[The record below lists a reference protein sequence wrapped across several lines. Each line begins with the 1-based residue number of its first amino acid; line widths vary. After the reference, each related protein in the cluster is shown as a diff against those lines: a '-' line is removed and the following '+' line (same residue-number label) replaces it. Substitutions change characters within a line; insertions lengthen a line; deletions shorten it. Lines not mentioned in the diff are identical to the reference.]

1 MEGKIHGKQ
10 IVSNTVLRSL
20 NGSPGTTQYLI
31 PNSDSNIILDIITPV
46 NSPTHSFVIGWQG
59 QLPLDRGGLNN
70 SEFIEGE
77 LLIANSDS
85 VVSSGYKVNDSG
97 FSNKDI
103 WTADKIL
110 KGIESSTINKEKPT
124 GEIDGVNKKFFL
136 SFLPIEDSEH
146 LYLNGLLQDSDDGDY
161 TIIGDE
167 INFLEA
173 PLEGSKI
180 RCSYMSM
187 EKIKI

>member
-10 IVSNTVLRSL
+10 IVNNTVLRSL
-20 NGSPGTTQYLI
+20 NGSPGATQYLI
-31 PNSDSNIILDIITPV
+31 PNSDSNIILDIISPV
-46 NSPTHSFVIGWQG
+46 DSATHSFVIGWQG

-70 SEFIEGE
+70 SEFSESE

-85 VVSSGYKVNDSG
+85 VISSGYKINDNGS
-97 FSNKDI
+97 SDKDI

-124 GEIDGVNKKFFL
+124 GKIDGVNTKFFL
-136 SFLPIEDSEH
+136 SFIPIKDSEH
-146 LYLNGLLQDSDDGDY
+146 LYLNGLLQDNDDGDY

-173 PLEGSKI
+173 PSEGSKI
-180 RCSYMSM
+180 RCSYMSI
-187 EKIKI
+187 ERIKI

>member
-1 MEGKIHGKQ
+1 MEGKVHGKQ
-10 IVSNTVLRSL
+10 IVKNTVLRSL
-20 NGSPGTTQYLI
+20 NGSPGSTQYLI
-31 PNSDSNIILDIITPV
+31 PNSDSNIILDIISPV

-70 SEFIEGE
+70 SNFIESE

-85 VVSSGYKVNDSG
+85 IISSGYIINDDGS
-97 FSNKDI
+97 SNKDI

-110 KGIESSTINKEKPT
+110 KGIESSAVNKEIPT
-124 GEIDGVNKKFFL
+124 GEIDGINTKFFL
-136 SFLPIEDSEH
+136 SFTPIKDSEH
-146 LYLNGLLQDSDDGDY
+146 IYLNGMLQDDDDDY
-161 TIIGDE
+161 IITGAE

-173 PLEGSKI
+173 PLQGSKI
-180 RCSYMSM
+180 RCSYISI